1 MRRMEP
7 WVIAVGLLA
16 LSPLDVGATEPPRIV
31 VSKARALSF
40 TRQDA
45 VVGRAEEVRMGMT
58 MQQDFY
64 ITAPF
69 MEPEPI
75 DVSTEMFQAQVFT
88 PLEVKGP
95 LVTKAKL
102 AYGDV
107 VDVMKDPQGR
117 QKRQVTVVHQKTYV
131 GEARAGRVEVT
142 DANGQPVPPEE
153 AELVRKDL
161 DGLGAEDPIAAAFPR
176 GPVKVG
182 AKLDGVARAFE
193 KLLRKGN
200 PASVKFR
207 KTRVQLQEIHEDPRG
222 LVGLFLVST
231 TMELAPD
238 EQNPMTTTI
247 AYQGTMHVLGEG
259 TELTAFNL
267 QGPVV
272 YTPIPAMKAKGMQV
286 KGKGDSVL
294 FFSVQP
300 VKKP

>member
-16 LSPLDVGATEPPRIV
+16 LSPLDVEATEPPQVV
-31 VSKARALSF
+31 VSKARALTF

-45 VVGRAEEVRMGMT
+45 VVGRAEEVRLGMT
-58 MQQDFY
+58 MRQDFS
-64 ITAPF
+64 ITAPD

-75 DVSTEMFQAQVFT
+75 DVSTEMAQVQVFT

-95 LVTKAKL
+95 VVTKAKL
-102 AYGDV
+102 AYGEV

-117 QKRQVTVVHQKTYV
+117 QKRQVALVSQKTYV
-131 GEARAGRVEVT
+131 GESRAGRVEVT
-142 DANGQPVPPEE
+142 DAAGQPVTPEE

-161 DGLGAEDPIAAAFPR
+161 DGLGAEDPIAAAFPK

-193 KLLRKGN
+193 KLLQKGN
-200 PASVKFR
+200 PANVKFR
-207 KTRVQLQEIHEDPRG
+207 KTRVQLKEIHEDPRG
-222 LVGLFLVST
+222 LAGLFLVST
-231 TMELAPD
+231 TLEMAPD
-238 EQNPMTTTI
+238 AQNPMTTTI
-247 AYQGTMHVLGEG
+247 AYQGTMHVVGEG
-259 TELTAFNL
+259 TELAAFNL

-272 YTPIPAMKAKGMQV
+272 YTPIPAMKAQGMKV
-286 KGKGDSVL
+286 EGKGDSVL

-300 VKKP
+300 AKKN